1 MRRLTRENR
10 IMLILYVAFFLLALG
25 LGLAG
30 CGDCGESF
38 VVDVTT
44 TTDDETLS
52 HEPCYDADTAGYDL
66 AGCCPDGYEA
76 VGLDAGGA
84 GVVCVGRC
92 P

>member
-1 MRRLTRENR
+1 MTRALSLS
-10 IMLILYVAFFLLALG
+10 IDILIALSFFALVCAG
-25 LGLAG
+25 LSGCGG
-30 CGDCGESF
+30 CGDSF
-38 VVDVTT
+38 VVDATT

-52 HEPCYDADTAGYDL
+52 HEPCYDVDTAGYDL